1 MTKRLHLFPLATAM
15 LAAFCMFALVPGQ
28 TFAAEISY
36 EAEGPVTMEADT
48 LTYNQQGDAI
58 ALEGAVRILYRDMT
72 VQADKV
78 IFYDKTKDVV
88 AEGKVVL
95 TEGEDILRCDR
106 LELNIE
112 TKKGTV
118 YRGKIFLKQKNFHV
132 TGGKMEKL
140 GESEYRV
147 HDATVTT
154 CDARLPYWMFTVKRL
169 DVDIEGFGQ
178 GWWAG
183 FRVLDIPVLY
193 FPWAMFPVKRD
204 RQSGFLFPYF
214 GNSSKWG
221 PEFRLPF
228 YWNIA
233 PNQDATFYVERIG
246 DSRGR
251 GWKEGAE
258 YRYAWSTQAQ
268 GKISGNYIWDERGDR
283 NSGWGDEPSWWG
295 DREDKSRWSIF
306 AEHDQRF
313 SHGYYLKTDINWV
326 SDKNYTVDFPSDI
339 PEETRIDATSLSQ
352 LRSTISVGKNWE
364 WGALET
370 DAYYFRRLYFPLEF
384 PLAPPSASDPN
395 PMRADENAATMQ
407 MLPQVNLSLYQ
418 NRLLETPIF
427 YEMEAQGTNYWR
439 STFPYRPFPPPIP
452 PALVPGPRDIVRGGR
467 IDLYP
472 RVSIPLKPLD
482 IVRFEPWIGYRETIY
497 FDPTEKFDDVTTREL
512 YDAGASLATTVSRVF
527 PLEWGK
533 VRGLKHIIEPKV
545 IYTYIPGVN
554 QSDNPDF
561 THGINTDVMQTDNPY
576 FNHGIDTI
584 TRQNTITWM
593 LTNYLVGKEVGK
605 DGEVSY
611 PEYLYLKIYQGYNFS
626 PDLTLE
632 GGHRRHLSN
641 LAAEARIAPFT
652 WLTGTMNL
660 QYNPY
665 LNVLDT
671 FNAGVQFADTR
682 GDKLGVQYRFTRPF
696 ADSLG
701 ALAGVEEINAEL
713 GIRII
718 KPLDLYFDYRYNL
731 RDNVRIETVYGLDYR
746 HQCWEVSLRVHDINR
761 QPDPTEPGGYNSEL
775 KVMVWLT
782 LTGLGKYRVQ

>member
-15 LAAFCMFALVPGQ
+15 LAAFFIFALVPGQ

-48 LTYNQQGDAI
+48 LTYEQQGDAI
-58 ALEGAVRILYRDMT
+58 SLEGAVRILYKDMT

-88 AEGKVVL
+88 AEGNVVM

-118 YRGKIFLKQKNFHV
+118 SQGKIFLKKKNFHV
-132 TGGKMEKL
+132 TGSKMEKL

-154 CDARLPYWMFTVKRL
+154 CDAKLPYWMFTVKQL

-193 FPWAMFPVKRD
+193 FPWAIFPVKRD
-204 RQSGFLFPYF
+204 RQSGFLFPEF
-214 GNSSKWG
+214 SNSSKWG

-246 DSRGR
+246 DTRGR

-268 GKISGNYIWDERGDR
+268 GKISGNYIWDERGDQ
-283 NSGWGDEPSWWG
+283 SAWWKE
-295 DREDKSRWSIF
+295 RQHKSRWSVF

-313 SHGYYLKTDINWV
+313 PHGYYFKTNINYV

-339 PEETRIDATSLSQ
+339 PEETRIDATSLNQ
-352 LRSTISVGKNWE
+352 LESTITVGKNWE

-370 DAYYFRRLYFPLEF
+370 DAYYFRRLYFPDEF
-384 PLAPPSASDPN
+384 PAPLSPDP
-395 PMRADENAATMQ
+395 MEADNNRIAMQ

-418 NRLLETPIF
+418 NRFLETPIF
-427 YEMEAQGTNYWR
+427 FEMEAQGTNYWR
-439 STFPYRPFPPPIP
+439 KELPSLPVT
-452 PALVPGPRDIVRGGR
+452 LPRDMLRGGR

-497 FDPTEKFDDVTTREL
+497 FDPTGKFDDVTSREIF
-512 YDAGASLATTVSRVF
+512 DAGASLATTFSRVF

-561 THGINTDVMQTDNPY
+561 THGINTDAMQTDNPY

-584 TRQNTITWM
+584 TRQNTVTWM
-593 LTNYLVGKEVGK
+593 LTNYVIGKEVGK

-626 PDLTLE
+626 PDLNLTLE

-641 LAAEARIAPFT
+641 LAVEARIAPFT

-665 LNVLDT
+665 LNVLDA
-671 FNAGVQFADTR
+671 FNAGAQFADTR
-682 GDKLGVQYRFTRPF
+682 GDHLGVQYRFTRPF

-701 ALAGVEEINAEL
+701 ALLAGVEEINAEL

>member
-1 MTKRLHLFPLATAM
+1 MRRLPLPSL
-15 LAAFCMFALVPGQ
+15 LAALLIVYCIFALAPSQ

-48 LTYNQQGDAI
+48 LTYNQQGDSI
-58 ALEGAVRILYRDMT
+58 SLEGAVRILYKDMT

-78 IFYDKTKDVV
+78 IYYDKTKDVT
-88 AEGKVVL
+88 AEGSVVL

-118 YRGKIFLKQKNFHV
+118 YHGKIFLKKKNFHV
-132 TGGKMEKL
+132 TGSKIEKL

-147 HDATVTT
+147 HDATLTT
-154 CDARLPYWMFTVKRL
+154 CDGKIPYWMFTVKQL
-169 DVDIEGFGQ
+169 DVDIEGYGQ
-178 GWWAG
+178 GWLAG

-193 FPWAMFPVKRD
+193 FPWAIFPVKRD
-204 RQSGFLFPYF
+204 RQSGFLFPEF
-214 GNSSKWG
+214 SNSSKWG
-221 PEFRLPF
+221 PEIKVPF

-233 PNQDATFYVERIG
+233 PNQDATLYVERIG
-246 DSRGR
+246 DARGR

-283 NSGWGDEPSWWG
+283 SPWWDE
-295 DREDKSRWSIF
+295 RQDKSRWSLF
-306 AEHDQRF
+306 AEHDQSF
-313 SHGYYLKTDINWV
+313 PNGFYFKTNVNWV

-339 PEETRIDATSLSQ
+339 PKETRIDATSLNQ
-352 LRSTISVGKNWE
+352 LESTITAGKNWD
-364 WGALET
+364 WGAVET
-370 DAYYFRRLYFPLEF
+370 DAYYFRRLYFPEEF
-384 PLAPPSASDPN
+384 PTPTDAY
-395 PMRADENAATMQ
+395 PMQADDNGVTMQ

-418 NRLLETPIF
+418 NRFLETPIF

-439 STFPYRPFPPPIP
+439 EELSNPATGLPIP
-452 PALVPGPRDIVRGGR
+452 QPRDILRGGR
-467 IDLYP
+467 VDLYP

-482 IVRFEPWIGYRETIY
+482 IVRLEPWVGYRETIY
-497 FDPTEKFDDVTTREL
+497 FPRGVRGVGSSVSEDVTSREI
-512 YDAGASLATTVSRVF
+512 YDAGASLATTLSRVF

-533 VRGLKHIIEPKV
+533 VQGLKHIIEPKV

-554 QSDNPDF
+554 ESDNPDF
-561 THGINTDVMQTDNPY
+561 THGMNTNVMQTDNPY

-584 TRQNTITWM
+584 TRQNTVTWM
-593 LTNYLVGKEVGK
+593 LTNYLIGKEVDK
-605 DGEVSY
+605 DGEVTY

-626 PDLTLE
+626 PDLALE

-641 LAAEARIAPFT
+641 LAVEARAALTT
-652 WLTGTMNL
+652 WLTGTMDL

-665 LNVLDT
+665 LNVLDAL
-671 FNAGVQFADTR
+671 NAGVKFADTR
-682 GDKLGVQYRFTRPF
+682 GDKAGVQYRFTRPG
-696 ADSLG
+696 AVSLG
-701 ALAGVEEINAEL
+701 APAGVEEINAEL

-731 RDNVRIETVYGLDYR
+731 RDNVRIETVYGLDFR

-761 QPDPTEPGGYNSEL
+761 QPDPTEVTGTSSEV
-775 KVMVWLT
+775 KVMVWIT